1 MRHCLIIVNLCRYLA
16 VIFPV
21 KVTEHILIAFFTGT
35 EDNDLNRI
43 LAKLIHDVSDQI
55 ESFLICQAG
64 YDTDHHGLW
73 ILLKSE
79 IFLKL
84 DLILDLF
91 LAEILRIVVSGDV
104 WICLRIEFIV
114 INTIYNTSQ
123 AVGPCIE
130 KTIQLFTVEWCF
142 DLLCVSITYCGD
154 RICKYY
160 TALQEVGILI
170 RLQFIR
176 CKIVIRKPCNILNS
190 LNIPYTLEFQVMY
203 CHNSLDSTEEFI
215 LLERIMKVNRNKSCL
230 PVMTVNDIRSES
242 DHRKN

>member
-1 MRHCLIIVNLCRYLA
+1 M
-16 VIFPV
+16 
-21 KVTEHILIAFFTGT
+21 AFG
-35 EDNDLNRI
+35 
-43 LAKLIHDVSDQI
+43 SC
-55 ESFLICQAG
+55 S
-64 YDTDHHGLW
+64 
-73 ILLKSE
+73 SPE

-154 RICKYY
+154 RICK
-160 TALQEVGILI
+160 ILY
-170 RLQFIR
+170 R
-176 CKIVIRKPCNILNS
+176 PS
-190 LNIPYTLEFQVMY
+190 GSWHPYTPPVYPVQ
-203 CHNSLDSTEEFI
+203 NSNQKAL
-215 LLERIMKVNRNKSCL
+215 
-230 PVMTVNDIRSES
+230 
-242 DHRKN
+242 